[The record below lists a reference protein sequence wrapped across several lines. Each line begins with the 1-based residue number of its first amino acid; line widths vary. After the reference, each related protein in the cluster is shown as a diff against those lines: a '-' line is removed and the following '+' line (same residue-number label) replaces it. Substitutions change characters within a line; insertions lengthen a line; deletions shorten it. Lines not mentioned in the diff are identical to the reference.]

1 MKKKNH
7 TPEQIITKLRKV
19 EALTAQ
25 GATVAEATRQ
35 IGVAEQTVYRWK
47 KHYGQMDHSQA
58 KRLKELQKENARLKK
73 LLAEKD
79 LDAEPG
85 VSERR
90 ACKVLGQSRST
101 QGYASKKPEKDR
113 TRTKRMHQLAEDN
126 PRAGYRMITG
136 LLRREG
142 WRINRKRVHRL
153 WKRSGL
159 QVPKKQR
166 KRRRLG
172 TSGNGCVRLK
182 AQYPGHVWSVDFLF
196 DTTEDGRQL
205 KFMPVLDEYT
215 RECLVIDVSR
225 SVTSERVIRELTRL
239 FQEHSPPGNLRS
251 DNGPE
256 FIAEALKH
264 FLADQ
269 EVETRYIEPGAP
281 WQNGYVESFNAT
293 FRDELLD
300 RELFS
305 TLLEAKVLSEQY
317 RRRYNQY
324 RPHSSLDY
332 LTSAE
337 YAAATQKQPV
347 EIWTTPSELP
357 TSPQFDNG
365 NEIKDGHQEPVPAL
379 T

>member
-1 MKKKNH
+1 
-7 TPEQIITKLRKV
+7 
-19 EALTAQ
+19 
-25 GATVAEATRQ
+25 
-35 IGVAEQTVYRWK
+35 
-47 KHYGQMDHSQA
+47 
-58 KRLKELQKENARLKK
+58 
-73 LLAEKD
+73 
-79 LDAEPG
+79 
-85 VSERR
+85 
-90 ACKVLGQSRST
+90 
-101 QGYASKKPEKDR
+101 
-113 TRTKRMHQLAEDN
+113 MHQLSEDN
-126 PRAGYRMITG
+126 PRAGYRMITS

-142 WRINRKRVHRL
+142 WLVNRKRVHRL
-153 WKRSGL
+153 WKQAGL

-172 TSGNGCVRLK
+172 TSDNGCVRLK

-196 DTTEDGRQL
+196 DTTEDGRQV

-215 RECLVIDVSR
+215 RECLMIDVSR
-225 SVTSERVIRELTRL
+225 SITSERVIRQMERL
-239 FQEHSPPGNLRS
+239 FQVHGPPGNLRS

-256 FIAEALKH
+256 FIAEALKR

-300 RELFS
+300 REVFS
-305 TLLEAKVLSEQY
+305 TLLEAEVLSEQY
-317 RRRYNQY
+317 RRRYNEH

-332 LTSAE
+332 QTPAE
-337 YAAATQKQPV
+337 YAAAKREQTV

-357 TSPQFDNG
+357 TSPQFDDG
-365 NEIKDGHQEPVPAL
+365 DEIKEDHQERVPAL